1 MTTTVEGPA
10 NATAATIVPRLSQ
23 AAETY
28 VSMKGA
34 GRPKTF
40 AAEVHRSL
48 RYLVEVAGDK
58 PINTYLWAGANA
70 LRDFLRGHGDP
81 LGPNYRG
88 GPIQRGRI
96 KPRVLT
102 YATLRATNGILV
114 RDTMSASLINSGKAT
129 TDYDFSR
136 QSSLPITMP
145 ESDPCV
151 KITPSLDP
159 ATMSLTC

>member
-102 YATLRATNGILV
+102 YATLHATNGILV
-114 RDTMSASLINSGKAT
+114 RDTMSDSLINSGKAT

-145 ESDPCV
+145 ASDPCV